1 MEMNHMLK
9 STKGFTLIELLVA
22 LALLGVII
30 TLMVNSKIGQQDQNI
45 TQQQAVEMQQN
56 VRASIFL
63 MSREIRSAGYNPEY
77 RTYDVGITNAGANTL
92 TFNRVASDDGDDNDN
107 DGIVDEDGELEIIT
121 YTFQDSDGDGDNDI
135 TVAYNAGGANSIA
148 ENIQNLMFA
157 YFDEN
162 GAVTADTS
170 AIRSIQITVTATTN
184 ISELA
189 RSPLNNT
196 RSLSTLIYL
205 RNLGF

>member
-1 MEMNHMLK
+1 MNHMLK

>member
-1 MEMNHMLK
+1 MTSVLK

-22 LALLGVII
+22 IGMFGIII

-56 VRASIFL
+56 VRASVFL

-77 RTYDVGITNAGANTL
+77 RTYDVGIVNAGGSTL
-92 TFNRVASDDGDDNDN
+92 SFNRVASDDGDDNDN
-107 DGIVDEDGELEIIT
+107 DGTVDEDGEIETIT
-121 YTFQDSDGDGDNDI
+121 YALQDSDGDGDNDI

-148 ENIQNLMFA
+148 ENVQSLIFA

-162 GAVTADTS
+162 GVVTADTS

-196 RSLSTLIYL
+196 RTLSTLVYL

>member
-1 MEMNHMLK
+1 MNNMLK

-22 LALLGVII
+22 IAILGVII
-30 TLMVNSKIGQQDQNI
+30 TLMIDSKIGQQDQNI
-45 TQQQAVEMQQN
+45 TQQQAVEMQQS
-56 VRASIFL
+56 VRASVFL

-77 RTYDVGITNAGANTL
+77 RTYNVGITNAGANAL

-107 DGIVDEDGELEIIT
+107 DGTVDEDGELEIIT
-121 YTFQDSDGDGDNDI
+121 YALQDSDGDGDNDI
-135 TVAYNAGGANSIA
+135 TVAYNAGGANAIA